1 MSTMLRRHGPYTV
14 ILLLILFFII
24 TYFFVMPAQVLAAN
38 KTLLN
43 WGLLVAGFAVL
54 VGTIDIFR
62 MHLDWLRR
70 KAKGQWPFSA
80 VMLGILVVTLV
91 AGTYG
96 EIAGVGVS
104 YYPFQWLYNAFY
116 TPTSATMYAILVFY
130 MASAAFRAF
139 HVRNAQAFLLIVVGF
154 IIMLSNVG
162 IGYVIWPG
170 FIPLGAWIN
179 TYLVAAAYR
188 PIIIGA
194 GLGIIITG
202 LRALL
207 GRELYRA

>member
-1 MSTMLRRHGPYTV
+1 MSSVLRRHGPYTA

-24 TYFFVMPAQVLAAN
+24 TYFFVMPAPVLSVN

-43 WGLLVAGFAVL
+43 WGILVAAFAVL
-54 VGTIDIFR
+54 VGTIDIFK
-62 MHLDWLRR
+62 MHFDWAR
-70 KAKGQWPFSA
+70 KKTKGQWPFSVILLA
-80 VMLGILVVTLV
+80 ILVVTLV

-96 EIAGVGVS
+96 VLTGVGVS

-116 TPTSATMYAILVFY
+116 TPSSATMYAILVFY

-139 HVRNAQAFLLIVVGF
+139 HIRNARALLLVVVGF

-207 GRELYRA
+207 GRELYRG